1 MDFKT
6 RMKKNESLNFIL
18 KHKIIA
24 VLRRVPERDIL
35 SLARA
40 LLDGGIKIIEV
51 TFTNKDAARLIKIL
65 KSGIGKDVL
74 VGAGTVKEKL
84 QLVSS
89 YKAGADFFVSPYFD
103 KTLVSFAKKFHVLY
117 IPGCAT
123 PTEVACAVKAGCK
136 VIKIF
141 PSSSFGHGHV
151 KALKTVFPDILFMP
165 TGGIA
170 PKDVKQYFDSGASC
184 IGAGSELVRA
194 QWLMEK
200 NFTRV
205 KNNAL
210 KYSRAAGVL
219 SDA

>member
-18 KHKIIA
+18 KHKIAAVIRHVSEKD
-24 VLRRVPERDIL
+24 VLR
-35 SLARA
+35 LAQA
-40 LLDGGIKIIEV
+40 LFEGGIKILEV

-65 KSGIGKDVL
+65 RRQYKDKVL
-74 VGAGTVKEKL
+74 VGAGTITNKS
-84 QLVSS
+84 QFISA

-103 KTLVSFAKKFHVLY
+103 KTLVSFATKLRALY

-123 PTEVACAVKAGCK
+123 PTEVACAVKAGCN

-141 PSSSFGHGHV
+141 PASSFGHV
-151 KALKTVFPDILFMP
+151 KSLKTVFPDVLFMP
-165 TGGIA
+165 TGGIS
-170 PKDVKQYFDSGASC
+170 PEDVKPYLDSGASC

-194 QWLMEK
+194 QWLKEK
-200 NFTRV
+200 KFTRI